1 MDERGFDDDRRIIQR
16 GKNVVLHDGREFSQ
30 KQIFNEFLKDGFKNN
45 YMKEAMYLM
54 ILHTPISIVTEAK
67 ESDSRIIDIE
77 SHFRKNSNNRE
88 RYTPV
93 TFVVN
98 GISNNDELF
107 YNELERSGKVFSL
120 TQ

>member
-54 ILHTPISIVTEAK
+54 ILHTPISIVSETK
-67 ESDSRIIDIE
+67 ESEGLTIDIE
-77 SHFRKNSNNRE
+77 KYFRKKGKDNRDK
-88 RYTPV
+88 YTPV
-93 TFVVN
+93 TFTIN
-98 GISNNDELF
+98 GLDSNDDHF
-107 YNELERSGKVFSL
+107 YNELEKSGEVFSL
-120 TQ
+120 T